1 MTPVSDIV
9 ASPFLPLLHDRQIV
23 RLPNG
28 RSEQSLLSRGRT
40 LAKRVYVL
48 LFLLVATSA
57 AMAQTKLWEDT
68 FNGGVVAGGYSQGA
82 TVGGPTSG
90 SFSVSIPVGSTIR
103 KAYLMAGRAG
113 AAPAVTVTLNGTPF
127 TFDSTDQVGPS
138 FNTNYGGAS
147 GVHAIDV
154 TASIN
159 PATSSYTIAVPGQP
173 NTVSDRYPEFYLV
186 IAFNNAS
193 LTGTTAAVFCNTV
206 DSAPSMPWTLSTTA
220 PILNPSPV
228 GLAIFGGYATGASDM
243 EKVTVNGTLVGQ
255 FGGQDFNGSSMWGS
269 MAGFQ
274 YYNNTLTGY
283 NDDNANQAINGTD
296 ALSNIQALIPASTN
310 SIPVVFEHASGNIDN
325 HVWAVVLTSAGTAV
339 APPLPLAVAPVSSA
353 FGDVVSGG
361 GAPDTTGADSGADFD
376 ALKRGGFLSQSGT
389 LVFPGNLLVGFGTPP
404 VTLNDFQGLWKDNG
418 TGLKL
423 IARTGTIAP
432 GTTTDTFNGLPN
444 VPGISDS
451 GDVTILGSLTVS
463 GGTTASN
470 DTGLWTQVG
479 SGTTPSTFKLLA
491 REGSVVPG
499 TSAVVRKFASGA
511 YATASLSATQGVVA
525 YSVTTVGSPDKTAI
539 YSTTVDNGVPT
550 SSTALAIEGNP
561 APGVAGQTFGPLAS
575 SYSDPARMDTAG
587 NVAFAAILRP
597 SNKESL
603 WYAPISTG
611 IAAKIFFAGDVAP
624 GTGGAT
630 FLNLKSQ
637 AIGGT
642 GTVTFRGLLTSNTGD
657 NTGNLK
663 NDGIWRGT
671 GSNVASYTC
680 ILRRGDSNAT
690 RPGLNLPNAADKVG
704 NLWHSWLTNAN
715 HGAWLGQLDA
725 GGDGT
730 SVPAPGDTY
739 GIYTDLSGTMTLY
752 MLYGDPA
759 PGIAGASF
767 NNIDLPIV
775 GGQEQMVFIGKV
787 SGGGVTGSND
797 QGIWRS
803 APNGGALSLLIRTG
817 DSMTTTSGTKIIAKL
832 DFPGS
837 GSKARQWEQPVMD
850 STGRVLIFV
859 TFTDGTT
866 SQIIAP

>member
-1 MTPVSDIV
+1 LSNDPVS
-9 ASPFLPLLHDRQIV
+9 SPFAFTIAGDGANSAPTDIA
-23 RLPNG
+23 
-28 RSEQSLLSRGRT
+28 LS
-40 LAKRVYVL
+40 
-48 LFLLVATSA
+48 ATSLA
-57 AMAQTKLWEDT
+57 ENNLAPTA
-68 FNGGVVAGGYSQGA
+68 
-82 TVGGPTSG
+82 VG
-90 SFSVSIPVGSTIR
+90 
-103 KAYLMAGRAG
+103 
-113 AAPAVTVTLNGTPF
+113 
-127 TFDSTDQVGPS
+127 
-138 FNTNYGGAS
+138 
-147 GVHAIDV
+147 
-154 TASIN
+154 
-159 PATSSYTIAVPGQP
+159 
-173 NTVSDRYPEFYLV
+173 
-186 IAFNNAS
+186 
-193 LTGTTAAVFCNTV
+193 
-206 DSAPSMPWTLSTTA
+206 TLSTTDA
-220 PILNPSPV
+220 DPGDATTATYSLVPGIGDTDNASFSIV
-228 GLAIFGGYATGASDM
+228 G
-243 EKVTVNGTLVGQ
+243 
-255 FGGQDFNGSSMWGS
+255 
-269 MAGFQ
+269 
-274 YYNNTLTGY
+274 NTLR
-283 NDDNANQAINGTD
+283 
-296 ALSNIQALIPASTN
+296 L
-310 SIPVVFEHASGNIDN
+310 
-325 HVWAVVLTSAGTAV
+325 LTSADFEAQSSYAIRIQTDDGQGGTYSEAFVITITDVNEVPSFTKGADQNHPAFTNTAQSVLNWATGIDDGDSTVMQALSFNVSEVGSSGMFTTAPSIASDGTLTYTPNGTAGTATFNVTLTDDNTINGNAAIISAAQQFTITV
-339 APPLPLAVAPVSSA
+339 ASPPPTVTGVSPGFGSTAGGTSVTITGTNFIVGATVTIGGIAATSVVVSNDTRITATTPAHAAGAVSVEVTTAGGTNAANTLFTYTTPSTGGGTAAPVSSPV
-353 FGDVVSGG
+353 GDVVSGG
-361 GAPDTTGADSGADFD
+361 GAPDATGADSGADFD
-376 ALKRGGFLSQSGT
+376 VLKRGGFLSQNGT

-404 VTLNDFQGLWKDNG
+404 VTLNDFQGIWKENG

-432 GTTTDTFNGLPN
+432 GTSTAVFNGLPS
-444 VPGISDS
+444 VPGISDN
-451 GDVTILGSLTVS
+451 GDVTILGSLSVGV
-463 GGTTASN
+463 GGTTVNN

-479 SGTTPSTFKLLA
+479 SGTTPSTFNLLA
-491 REGSVVPG
+491 RESWAIPG
-499 TSAVVRKFASGA
+499 AGGGAYVIRKFASGA
-511 YATASLSATQGVVA
+511 YATASFSATQGAAA
-525 YSVTTVGSPDKTAI
+525 YSATVVGGPDKTGI
-539 YSTTVDNGVPT
+539 FLSLINNGTVTNSV
-550 SSTALAIEGNP
+550 ALALEGNA
-561 APGVAGQTFGPLAS
+561 APGVSGQTFGALAS
-575 SYSDPARMDTAG
+575 SYSDPARMDAVG

-611 IAAKIFFAGDVAP
+611 IASKIFFAGDVAP

-637 AIGGT
+637 AMGGA
-642 GTVTFRGLLTSNTGD
+642 GVVTFRGLLTNNTGD

-671 GSNVASYTC
+671 GSNVGTYTC
-680 ILRRGDSNAT
+680 ILRRGDSNAS

-715 HGAWLGQLDA
+715 HGAWLGQFDA

-752 MLYGDPA
+752 LLYGDPA